1 MSDEERPDADALPEA
16 EKSIRRR
23 PSRLLRRLL
32 SVLLV
37 ILLLPVVLLASLCL
51 FSRSS
56 QGERWILFSCH
67 VILLLL
73 LTISIFD
80 NKSII
85 SNIDIVNT
93 IMKIFLLFYYLRF
106 FVLAS
111 SFYYLLF
118 LYSS

>member
-56 QGERWILFSCH
+56 QGERWILSR
-67 VILLLL
+67 
-73 LTISIFD
+73 LTP
-80 NKSII
+80 
-85 SNIDIVNT
+85 
-93 IMKIFLLFYYLRF
+93 
-106 FVLAS
+106 VLQTALAPS
-111 SFYYLLF
+111 GLSLQLQE
-118 LYSS
+118 LHRH